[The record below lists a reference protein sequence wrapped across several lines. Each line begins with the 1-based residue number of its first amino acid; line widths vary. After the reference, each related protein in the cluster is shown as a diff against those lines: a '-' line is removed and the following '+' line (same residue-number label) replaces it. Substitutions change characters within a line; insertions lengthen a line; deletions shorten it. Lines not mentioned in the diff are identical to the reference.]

1 MSAYISNILLY
12 LLLMYF
18 KAFVAVLNDIILSEF
33 F

>member
-12 LLLMYF
+12 FLLMYF
-18 KAFVAVLNDIILSEF
+18 KAFVAVLNNIILSEF